1 MAKEQIKLSVVAM
14 TAITVDSP
22 RSALDGTTRLKMHYS
37 VPDNKQM
44 MQAPTSPTSVIIIR
58 PDDVNITTP
67 AMLNRPLISSMK
79 KSSSSNHTRKKSVDF
94 SSNDTINLTIS
105 RKEIT
110 EDEKKNSWV
119 SEDEHLSIRQRC
131 HKIIR
136 KVEKAGAILH
146 DGRKICTRGLEG
158 HYQKQSRRK
167 LINRFHTQ
175 EEVLSEQKDQSS
187 RGFYDDEKIA
197 EAYTSMGIT
206 YTAALSASLI
216 ALKDQ
221 EEANMYHSQT

>member
-1 MAKEQIKLSVVAM
+1 MPKQRIKLSVVAM

-22 RSALDGTTRLKMHYS
+22 RSSLNSTTKLKMQT
-37 VPDNKQM
+37 VPDNKHM
-44 MQAPTSPTSVIIIR
+44 MQAPKSPTSVIIIR

-197 EAYTSMGIT
+197 EAYRSMGIT
-206 YTAALSASLI
+206 YTASLSASLI

-221 EEANMYHSQT
+221 EEANMYHSQI